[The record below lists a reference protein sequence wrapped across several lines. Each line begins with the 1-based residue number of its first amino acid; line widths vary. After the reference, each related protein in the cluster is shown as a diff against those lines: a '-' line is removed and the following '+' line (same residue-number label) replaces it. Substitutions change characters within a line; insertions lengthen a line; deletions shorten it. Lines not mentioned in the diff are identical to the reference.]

1 MVRSIW
7 PRKTYW
13 DGQSAL
19 ILLTIVSSF
28 SKISVCLRDSLA
40 SFSLSS
46 NTTTI
51 YSTLTGMRKRRSWWK
66 SRGHLITPK
75 KLVACSA
82 FQAIPG
88 MKELGDSMF
97 SHMVGILLGFVPF
110 QRRARGQK
118 SHFEELNYLNNVA
131 TRVLQEAG
139 KGIGFRHE
147 NIVLLRPKLTKNY
160 EAWRGVDRLHHP
172 PIHISSSHLEMLGTS
187 RSWMGMLSTRPAYK
201 FTSNRLSSSERRR
214 V

>member
-1 MVRSIW
+1 
-7 PRKTYW
+7 
-13 DGQSAL
+13 
-19 ILLTIVSSF
+19 
-28 SKISVCLRDSLA
+28 
-40 SFSLSS
+40 
-46 NTTTI
+46 
-51 YSTLTGMRKRRSWWK
+51 
-66 SRGHLITPK
+66 
-75 KLVACSA
+75 
-82 FQAIPG
+82 

-160 EAWRGVDRLHHP
+160 EA
-172 PIHISSSHLEMLGTS
+172 
-187 RSWMGMLSTRPAYK
+187 
-201 FTSNRLSSSERRR
+201 
-214 V
+214 